1 MVQIILDEDRG
12 AYEAFIAKL
21 TDALAPKLV
30 AMMKKTPQTVCS
42 QREAYRRYGTGNVRR
57 WVKEGRLKPFAK
69 RPGKIEYKISDLK
82 TLFNQ
87 QQDYFSSYV
96 HVQKTLHPQRFLSLI
111 YVFLYSVHGHN
122 WRSNLVV
129 D

>member
-42 QREAYRRYGTGNVRR
+42 QREAYRRYGTG
-57 WVKEGRLKPFAK
+57 RLKPFAK

-96 HVQKTLHPQRFLSLI
+96 HVQNTKKHI
-111 YVFLYSVHGHN
+111 
-122 WRSNLVV
+122 
-129 D
+129 

>member
-57 WVKEGRLKPFAK
+57 WVKQGGRIKMRSPPKVLTGNF
-69 RPGKIEYKISDLK
+69 RPSQLS
-82 TLFNQ
+82 F
-87 QQDYFSSYV
+87 
-96 HVQKTLHPQRFLSLI
+96 FLS
-111 YVFLYSVHGHN
+111 
-122 WRSNLVV
+122 
-129 D
+129 

>member
-57 WVKEGRLKPFAK
+57 WVKFAK

-96 HVQKTLHPQRFLSLI
+96 LQNTKKHI
-111 YVFLYSVHGHN
+111 
-122 WRSNLVV
+122 
-129 D
+129 

>member
-96 HVQKTLHPQRFLSLI
+96 YVQNTKKHI
-111 YVFLYSVHGHN
+111 
-122 WRSNLVV
+122 
-129 D
+129 

>member
-69 RPGKIEYKISDLK
+69 RPGKIEYKISALK

-87 QQDYFSSYV
+87 QQDYFSSYALQNTKK
-96 HVQKTLHPQRFLSLI
+96 HI
-111 YVFLYSVHGHN
+111 
-122 WRSNLVV
+122 
-129 D
+129 

>member
-96 HVQKTLHPQRFLSLI
+96 LRNLYGCNVFCLTLCLICMIHVQVRKNVRRI
-111 YVFLYSVHGHN
+111 
-122 WRSNLVV
+122 
-129 D
+129 

>member
-57 WVKEGRLKPFAK
+57 
-69 RPGKIEYKISDLK
+69 
-82 TLFNQ
+82 
-87 QQDYFSSYV
+87 
-96 HVQKTLHPQRFLSLI
+96 
-111 YVFLYSVHGHN
+111 
-122 WRSNLVV
+122 
-129 D
+129 

>member
-1 MVQIILDEDRG
+1 MVQIILDENSG
-12 AYEAFIAKL
+12 AYEAFIAKI

-42 QREAYRRYGTGNVRR
+42 QSEAYRRYGTGNVRR

-96 HVQKTLHPQRFLSLI
+96 LQNTKKHI
-111 YVFLYSVHGHN
+111 
-122 WRSNLVV
+122 
-129 D
+129 